1 MAGSEFRFDPSLNP
15 PRALDPCEVFFEL
28 QASITL
34 AQAVAERMQSEVGSL
49 LMHLPPN
56 AWSPL
61 LRASHQALNEHPAAA
76 WPGTVDLPTKPVMR
90 VPITWRFQGM
100 EGPSAAKVA
109 SLRVGAIVSFPDREA
124 TLKALASLAT
134 ALAVRPVPAWPA
146 TVTVPGSAAPVAIE
160 AHPLRAIDALEQVDL
175 SSRDDPEDESY
186 MMARQ
191 RHEYDGIPTL
201 IEMWGSGGYVGRT
214 WVMLIDD
221 VVSRRGEVEP
231 MALGELVMEHMTPG
245 RRPYVRLRDRYVLIN
260 EL

>member
-1 MAGSEFRFDPSLNP
+1 M
-15 PRALDPCEVFFEL
+15 
-28 QASITL
+28 
-34 AQAVAERMQSEVGSL
+34 
-49 LMHLPPN
+49 
-56 AWSPL
+56 
-61 LRASHQALNEHPAAA
+61 
-76 WPGTVDLPTKPVMR
+76 PVIR

-146 TVTVPGSAAPVAIE
+146 TVSVPGSAAPVAIE

-175 SSRDDPEDESY
+175 SSRDDPENESY

-214 WVMLIDD
+214 WVMLFDD
-221 VVSRRGEVEP
+221 VVSRRGEVEL
-231 MALGELVMEHMTPG
+231 MALGELLMEHVHLG
-245 RRPYVRLRDRYVLIN
+245 RRPYLLLRDRYVLIN